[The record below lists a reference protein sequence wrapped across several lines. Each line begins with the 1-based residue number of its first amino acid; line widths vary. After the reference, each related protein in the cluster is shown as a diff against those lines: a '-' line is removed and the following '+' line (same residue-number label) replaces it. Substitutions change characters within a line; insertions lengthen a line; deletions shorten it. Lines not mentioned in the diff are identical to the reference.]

1 MTAVGRQQTALQDLR
16 TGFTGE
22 VILPDDMG
30 YDDARRCSGFR
41 AVAAA

>member
-22 VILPDDMG
+22 VILPDDTG
-30 YDDARRCSGFR
+30 YDVRKCSGFR
-41 AVAAA
+41 PVAAA